1 METTPLS
8 LYHLIRP
15 SSFKN
20 KRPPVIFLFHGYG
33 SNEEDLFSFAS
44 ELPAEFFIISARAP
58 HQLPPFGNAW
68 YAINFDASFGKWSDV
83 EQAISSRNKIVNFI
97 EEACE
102 AYHLDKDNV
111 TLLGFSQ
118 GTVLSYAVALS
129 YPDKVKNVVAL
140 SGYIDEN
147 ILEKNYSEKDHKSLK
162 IYASH
167 GQVDQIIPPEWAQK
181 APILLKKL
189 GIDFIYEEFPVGH
202 GVSAENFYSFKKW
215 LEENI

>member
-147 ILEKNYSEKDHKSLK
+147 ILEKNYSQKDHKSLK

>member
-1 METTPLS
+1 MNTLPLS
-8 LYHLIRP
+8 LHHLIRP
-15 SSFKN
+15 SSLKDR
-20 KRPPVIFLFHGYG
+20 RPPVIFLFHGYG

-44 ELPAEFFIISARAP
+44 ELPLEYFIISARGP

-83 EQAISSRNKIVNFI
+83 EQAISSRNKIVDFV

-102 AYHLDKDNV
+102 AYQLDNDNV

-118 GTVLSYAVALS
+118 GTVLCYAVALS

-147 ILEKNYSEKDHKSLK
+147 ILEKDYARKDHTNLK

-167 GQVDQIIPPEWAQK
+167 GQVDQIIPTEWAQK

-189 GIDFIYEEFPVGH
+189 GIDFEYEEFPVGH
-202 GVSAENFYSFKKW
+202 GVSAENFYSFRKW

>member
-1 METTPLS
+1 MNTLPLS

-15 SSFKN
+15 SSLKDR
-20 KRPPVIFLFHGYG
+20 RPPVIFLFHGYG

-129 YPDKVKNVVAL
+129 YPDRVKNVVAL

>member
-15 SSFKN
+15 SSLKN

-33 SNEEDLFSFAS
+33 SNEEDLYSFAS

-83 EQAISSRNKIVNFI
+83 EQAILSRNRIVNFI

-102 AYHLDKDNV
+102 AYQLDKDNV

-147 ILEKNYSEKDHKSLK
+147 ILEKNYSQKDHKSLK